1 MNKQE
6 LATRT
11 MFGKPLDFEGIL
23 DALMGILAVNIAE
36 IPESNAKSKAL
47 EAMRRSLRYRIPSL
61 VEETYEFLAANFEG
75 EMDQLE
81 ELVLNP
87 MYSKVMV
94 VSQGETPF
102 VKVIADVSGELG
114 ELLFTPMIE
123 ELREETD
130 QVIEAMETRVADAGI
145 RLQEMADRN
154 IGEMAVLSA
163 RILES
168 MNNTDLN

>member
-6 LATRT
+6 LVART
-11 MFGKPLDFEGIL
+11 LFGAPLDFEGIEN
-23 DALMGILAVNIAE
+23 ALMNILAANIAE
-36 IPESNAKSKAL
+36 IEECTAKSKAL
-47 EAMRRSLRYRIPSL
+47 EAMRRSLRHRVPSL
-61 VEETYEFLAANFEG
+61 VEETYEFLADNFEG

-81 ELVLNP
+81 NLVLNP

-94 VSQGETPF
+94 VSQNETPF
-102 VKVIADVSGELG
+102 VKVIADVSSEIG

-130 QVIEAMETRVADAGI
+130 QVIEAMETRVADAGV

-154 IGEMAVLSA
+154 LGEMAVLSA